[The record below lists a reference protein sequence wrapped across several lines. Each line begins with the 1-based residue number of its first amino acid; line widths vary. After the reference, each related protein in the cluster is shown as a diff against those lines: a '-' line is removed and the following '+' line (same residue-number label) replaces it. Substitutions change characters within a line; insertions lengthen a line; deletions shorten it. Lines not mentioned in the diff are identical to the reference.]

1 MRYDWHEKITPQPGS
16 RTYFEVI
23 DRRFASAASYLP
35 RDSALWSGLTCRADH
50 GQRQFVTGIDLTEAA
65 AEMTKKRFEQFGI
78 PGAVMQMDA
87 EEMSF
92 ADGSFDFIWSWGV
105 IHHSAYTRR
114 LLKAMHRVLRPGG
127 TATVMVYHR
136 NWWNFAVVYGL
147 LKGMGQGQLRKH
159 QSLHGVAQVATDGAI
174 ARYYRVNEW
183 RERGSSIQGCR

>member
-1 MRYDWHEKITPQPGS
+1 
-16 RTYFEVI
+16 
-23 DRRFASAASYLP
+23 
-35 RDSALWSGLTCRADH
+35 
-50 GQRQFVTGIDLTEAA
+50 
-65 AEMTKKRFEQFGI
+65 MTKKRFEQFGI

-92 ADGSFDFIWSWGV
+92 ADGSFDFFWSWDV

-114 LLKAMHRVLRPGG
+114 LLKAMHRVLRPDG
-127 TATVMVYHR
+127 TATVMVR
-136 NWWNFAVVYGL
+136 NWWNSAVVYGL

-159 QSLHGVAQVATDGAI
+159 QSLHRVAQVVTDGAI